1 MKDITSTQRSYL
13 RKMAHHL
20 KPVVQVGKQGLTE
33 AVVHKIDQELDAHE
47 LIKVKFADASDQK
60 QIFAEDMANRSASIL
75 VAMIGNIAILYREQR
90 DLDRRVIILPAS

>member
-13 RKMAHHL
+13 RKIAHHL

-47 LIKVKFADASDQK
+47 LIKVKFADTSDQR
-60 QIFAEDMANRSASIL
+60 QIVAEDMANRSASML

-90 DLDRRVIILPAS
+90 DHDRRVIILPSG